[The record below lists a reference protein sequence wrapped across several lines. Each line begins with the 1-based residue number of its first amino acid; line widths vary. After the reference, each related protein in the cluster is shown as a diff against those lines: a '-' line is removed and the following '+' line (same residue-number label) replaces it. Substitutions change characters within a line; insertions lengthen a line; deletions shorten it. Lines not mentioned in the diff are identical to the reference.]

1 VHITRA
7 HQPYLP
13 EPDNDIVSS
22 RVAIGIHCVPP
33 PVIHID
39 LSQTTQQILEG
50 GRRGE
55 MGRREGGGG
64 MGSEGRRGGKKGGG
78 EEDGEMTLATSQH

>member
-55 MGRREGGGG
+55 MGRGKGGGG
-64 MGSEGRRGGKKGGG
+64 WGQKGGG
-78 EEDGEMTLATSQH
+78 GGRREEERRMVR